1 MIRLIALVG
10 GLIIATLAHAQVS
23 NELYAICPSHFF
35 QCPDDGG
42 PCVCIKGEAWESAG
56 TPVSDPPVIN
66 WWNAGGMVATVCRT
80 PDCGKDTLPF
90 EEPLPVT
97 GCHPEPC
104 PPPPS
109 GRIVP
114 NWRNYNPGATK

>member
-10 GLIIATLAHAQVS
+10 GLVIATLAHAQVS

-56 TPVSDPPVIN
+56 KPVSDPPVIN

-80 PDCGKDTLPF
+80 AECGRVAPALDPAIDARDN
-90 EEPLPVT
+90 
-97 GCHPEPC
+97 GAHPY
-104 PPPPS
+104 S
-109 GRIVP
+109 GH
-114 NWRNYNPGATK
+114 GH